1 MSGAWK
7 YLVLL
12 AGIAGIVGFFLP
24 FVTVHTRDARFGR
37 HPSAFEL
44 VRRLEGLD
52 DMTHSLTALGVATP
66 DAKQMAAQAH
76 DTLQTAR
83 TAASVIYAPA
93 ALLALLGV
101 VCGFR
106 RRMGRLAGFFA
117 LVLGA
122 ASASVWAVFHYVASN
137 DPNHGATLGLGA
149 HLLLACGAAGALA
162 GLGALLAPDRGSVAL
177 PVKQRRS
184 R

>member
-1 MSGAWK
+1 MRGLWK

-52 DMTHSLTALGVATP
+52 DMTHSLTALGIATP
-66 DAKQMAAQAH
+66 DAKQMASQAH

-93 ALLALLGV
+93 ALLALL
-101 VCGFR
+101 
-106 RRMGRLAGFFA
+106 
-117 LVLGA
+117 
-122 ASASVWAVFHYVASN
+122 
-137 DPNHGATLGLGA
+137 
-149 HLLLACGAAGALA
+149 
-162 GLGALLAPDRGSVAL
+162 APDRGSVAL
-177 PVKQRRS
+177 PVKTRRS
-184 R
+184 REQRKNTAVIPIRSAMQERKAHRCAARAWCHA